1 MVIKMDEREQER
13 IKRRYETIKNRY
25 HTYPELSGAIDALQ
39 GDRDQT
45 ALRVELCDD
54 HLSALCKGLV
64 RYPEKDGA
72 DYADMKRLFVRNV
85 RLLPRETYLYFHAA
99 ADYYEGKFDAAFRLL
114 KQDAE
119 LRWQDSA
126 EPIQEGAFVEY
137 YMDPFKQAFP
147 GFWPKLTALLRRL
160 NCDPE
165 VLALSACLG
174 EYYQCASAE
183 ESAELLAAFA
193 AAHPGLSLPKELLG
207 LSYVKLKKWHGAI
220 ACFSQVKG
228 KNVFLYS
235 DDLSFY
241 TAWCY
246 GKLRQYG
253 KEEECLRRCLEDAP
267 QYGMALNNLGYSLYR
282 QRRYEDALEI
292 FEQCL
297 KEKRDLPWAADNAVR
312 TLLALGRGQ
321 AAREL
326 IAHSPCTVSADLR
339 RKAEQAPA
347 KDRPARTPPP
357 EPEEETEQAPI
368 SDRGLQPA
376 AFSSEKAL
384 ENELLAQ
391 LEAGQQIFGFPL
403 KVYERE
409 DDFYGQQYH
418 IDGGKGIIDLLCE
431 DEEGDLYVVELKKDS
446 AYNDVYAQTRHYV
459 DWVQKN
465 MLPKGKRAY
474 GVIVL
479 GSASPQ
485 LIEQVRGDPQIR
497 LFAYQLHCTELK

>member
-1 MVIKMDEREQER
+1 MDEREQER
-13 IKRRYETIKNRY
+13 IKRRYEAIKNRC
-25 HTYPELSGAIDALQ
+25 HRWAELSDAIDALQ

-64 RYPEKDGA
+64 RYPEKDGEV
-72 DYADMKRLFVRNV
+72 YADMKRLFTRNV
-85 RLLPRETYLYFHAA
+85 RLLPQEENPYFRAVVCF
-99 ADYYEGKFDAAFRLL
+99 YEGRSGEVLALL
-114 KQDAE
+114 EQDAE
-119 LRWQDSA
+119 ERFPDTA
-126 EPIQEGAFVEY
+126 ATFTEGDFVY
-137 YMDPFKQAFP
+137 LYADPFKQAFP
-147 GFWPKLTALLRRL
+147 GFWPKMTALLRRL

-165 VLALSACLG
+165 LPALSACLG
-174 EYYQCASAE
+174 EYYQCSSAE
-183 ESAELLAAFA
+183 ESAELLASFA

-207 LSYVKLKKWHGAI
+207 LSYVELKKWHGAI

-253 KEEECLRRCLEDAP
+253 KEEEWYRSCLEEAP

-282 QRRYEDALEI
+282 QRRYEEALEI

-297 KEKRDLPWAADNAVR
+297 KEERDLSCAADNAVR

-368 SDRGLQPA
+368 PDRGLQPA

-431 DEEGDLYVVELKKDS
+431 DEKGDLYVVELKKDS
-446 AYNDVYAQTRHYV
+446 AYNDVYSQTRYYL

-474 GVIVL
+474 GVIL
-479 GSASPQ
+479 MGSASPK
-485 LIEQVRGDPQIR
+485 LIEQVRSDPQIR
-497 LFAYQLHCTELK
+497 LFEYKLSCAELK